1 MPKIDLSMLNQ
12 RQTPAFYADVL
23 ANRPAAGFIGRIF
36 VSTNTYAF
44 YRDNGTGWDLI
55 GGPGTGTITGSGAT
69 GQIAL
74 WDGASTITGDT
85 GLTYNGTDNSLTASK
100 FIVTGGTSSQFLK
113 GDGSLDSNTYN
124 TGSGAA
130 SQVAFFSGTNAIS
143 GENEL
148 WWDSVNNRLG
158 INTNTPGASLDVH
171 NAASSIAQFNQ
182 TTATNNTLLVLQN
195 SGNALWRLGNY
206 YNAGANDFNIF
217 NVNTNSNSVSF
228 NRITNAAT
236 FAGLITNN
244 ILLSTII
251 ASASCDVSNSYTPTT
266 TITDVN
272 SYGLIS
278 RYKLNLTNG
287 VYNSTG
293 STNATAIYGFV
304 NIDGNNGTISTQSI
318 RAITAGLAI
327 ATSAIKLSDYRNYQV
342 NTPEALIAG
351 STITNV
357 YGLYINN
364 QKGAT
369 NITITNGWGIYQ
381 NGLSDNNYLNGSLF
395 VGSNVNNG
403 YKFEVTGT
411 ANITSQLTVE
421 RIQINSTTFQPFNI
435 NSTYGQVG
443 LNFGNSGSYF
453 GGVGSANN
461 FTSNPGVNGNDMGI
475 GTNGSATGKI
485 ALCTGAGYL
494 LRFLVKANGILNA
507 TNVPTYATNAD
518 ALAGGLVAGD
528 FYRTAI
534 GQLQIVF

>member
-23 ANRPAAGFIGRIF
+23 ANRPAAGFVGRIF
-36 VSTNTYAF
+36 VSTNTFAF

-55 GGPGTGTITGSGAT
+55 GGPGTGT
-69 GQIAL
+69 
-74 WDGASTITGDT
+74 
-85 GLTYNGTDNSLTASK
+85 
-100 FIVTGGTSSQFLK
+100 V
-113 GDGSLDSNTYN
+113 

-130 SQVAFFSGTNAIS
+130 GQVAFWSGASLIT
-143 GENEL
+143 GENNL
-148 WWDSVNNRLG
+148 WWDSVNNHFG
-158 INTNTPGASLDVH
+158 INTNTPATALDVH
-171 NAASSIAQFNQ
+171 HDQSTLVQLNQ
-182 TTATNNTLLVLQN
+182 TVVTNDTRIAFQN
-195 SGNALWRLGNY
+195 SGTALWRIGSF

-228 NRITNAAT
+228 NRTNNAAT
-236 FAGLITNN
+236 FGGTILNN
-244 ILLSTII
+244 ILNTTITAN
-251 ASASCDVSNSYTPTT
+251 ASSDFSNTFTPTT

-272 SYGLIS
+272 SYNLIA

-293 STNATAIYGFV
+293 NTNATAIYGFV

-318 RAITAGLAI
+318 RGITSGLAI
-327 ATSAIKLSDYRNYQV
+327 ALSPIKLADYRNYQV
-342 NTPEALIAG
+342 NTPEALVIG

-357 YGLYINN
+357 YGLFISQ
-364 QKGAT
+364 QKGAS
-369 NITITNGWGIYQ
+369 NLTITNGWGVYQ
-381 NGLSDNNYLNGSLF
+381 NGSSDNNYFNGSLF

-403 YKFEVTGT
+403 FKLEVTGT

-421 RIQINSTTFQPFNI
+421 RIQINSTTFQPFNV

-443 LNFGNSGSYF
+443 MNFGNSGNYF

-475 GTNGSATGKI
+475 GTNGSASGKI

-518 ALAGGLVAGD
+518 ALAAGLVAGD
-528 FYRTAI
+528 FYRTAL